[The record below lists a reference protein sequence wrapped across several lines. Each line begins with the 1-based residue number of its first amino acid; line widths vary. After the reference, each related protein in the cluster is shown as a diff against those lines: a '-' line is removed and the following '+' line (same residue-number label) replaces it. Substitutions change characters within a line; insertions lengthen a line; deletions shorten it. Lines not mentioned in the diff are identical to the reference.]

1 VLTIPRL
8 AGLINVDLLLDFCV
22 ASLTHIQY
30 IAVLWIGICRFPL
43 YFRGPEHSIIKGKKV
58 RNLRIRNKSF
68 GPGFG
73 SGFKT
78 GFETG
83 SETGSETFIS
93 VPDRIWIKTFKR
105 IGSRI
110 RIITFDI

>member
-1 VLTIPRL
+1 VEDEYWAGVLCTYLPFQGL
-8 AGLINVDLLLDFCV
+8 AGVINVDLLLVFFVFSDPHTGTVYCSV
-22 ASLTHIQY
+22 
-30 IAVLWIGICRFPL
+30 VKRD
-43 YFRGPEHSIIKGKKV
+43 PEGKKV

-93 VPDRIWIKTFKR
+93 VPDRIGIKTFKR